1 MLRKVLYSMV
11 VLLLVGGTVAWNQW
25 TAAQSFQNEA
35 CPPGFTH
42 YAVLEPIQEGAQAS
56 EVTDQGCR
64 PIEETR
70 EQVFLDPIRPGDEGW
85 EIAPYQPTEQ
95 AKVVQGPSEETVYR
109 CVVFL
114 DPIQPGEE
122 SSKASEPVCS
132 TQKIDAVDGYSLD
145 SSYLIAKFYD
155 STGYSTLLVEYYGVS
170 ACSSTINYG
179 VTSLPSNLNN
189 KFASGQSYSNCNII
203 YVYDFTDYGG
213 PNYACGPNCSSFYA
227 LNDNVSSWRTA
238 Q

>member
-11 VLLLVGGTVAWNQW
+11 VLLLVGGALAWNRW
-25 TAAQSFQNEA
+25 AAAQSVQNEA
-35 CPPGFTH
+35 CPPGYTR
-42 YAVLEPIQEGAQAS
+42 YAVLEPVQEGEQAS
-56 EVTDQGCR
+56 KITDQGCK
-64 PIEETR
+64 PIEEAR
-70 EQVFLDPIRPGDEGW
+70 ELVFLDPIRPGDAGW

-109 CVVFL
+109 CVIFL

-122 SSKASEPVCS
+122 SSKASAPVCS
-132 TQKIDAVDGYSLD
+132 AQKIDMVDGHSLD

-155 STGYSTLLVEYYGVS
+155 NTGYSTLLVEYYGSS
-170 ACSSTINYG
+170 ACSSTISYG
-179 VTSLPSNLNN
+179 VTSLPSSLDN

-203 YVYDFTDYGG
+203 DVYDFTNYGG

-227 LNDNVSSWRTA
+227 LNDYISSWRTTP
-238 Q
+238 

>member
-11 VLLLVGGTVAWNQW
+11 VLLLVGGALAWNQW
-25 TAAQSFQNEA
+25 AAAQSVQNET
-35 CPPGFTH
+35 CPPGYTQ
-42 YAVLEPIQEGAQAS
+42 YAVLEPVQEGAQAS
-56 EVTDQGCR
+56 KITDQGCK
-64 PIEETR
+64 PVEEAR
-70 EQVFLDPIRPGDEGW
+70 ELVFLDPIRPGDAGW

-109 CVVFL
+109 CVIFL

-122 SSKASEPVCS
+122 SSKASAPVCS
-132 TQKIDAVDGYSLD
+132 AQKIDTVDGHSLD

-155 STGYSTLLVEYYGVS
+155 NTGYSTLLVEYYGVS
-170 ACSSTINYG
+170 ACSSTISYG
-179 VTSLPSNLNN
+179 ATSLPSSLNN

-203 YVYDFTDYGG
+203 YVHDFTDYGG

-227 LNDNVSSWRTA
+227 LNDNVSSWRTT